1 MGGGTLYSPPH
12 KQANM
17 DCLDCLDCSICY
29 DAINAT
35 TGVATLSCSHSFHIS
50 CIAGWFAKLEKGSC
64 PCCRKEM
71 SALEDVPQST
81 EAEDEDEDDSDDDEE
96 DNVEFSCPDLDVLMR
111 ARGGQGMSE
120 AMAAVLHQD
129 GICFSSSSGLNL
141 FLIGNGA
148 RPLTT
153 EEWEDLLDGEYEG
166 EKVRWCLH
174 EDGSWV
180 KDPINPEEITAV
192 VVNVSPSESAAVVAT
207 SAATK
212 VQAVWRAFKGRQ
224 VALRGLITEEIRKM
238 CERAILQLHK

>member
-1 MGGGTLYSPPH
+1 LCKRVFSILFYTIKIEVWAAAHYIVPPH

-17 DCLDCLDCSICY
+17 DCNECSICY

-71 SALEDVPQST
+71 SALEDLPKPAG
-81 EAEDEDEDDSDDDEE
+81 EEEDDSDDESDISEDDDDEYM
-96 DNVEFSCPDLDVLMR
+96 EFSRDRLDALMR
-111 ARGGQGMSE
+111 ARGGQGISE
-120 AMAAVLHQD
+120 GMAEVLRPD
-129 GICFSSSSGLNL
+129 GICFTSSELNAL
-141 FLIGNGA
+141 LLGNGA
-148 RPLTT
+148 RSLN
-153 EEWEDLLDGEYEG
+153 EDEWFSILDGE

-192 VVNVSPSESAAVVAT
+192 IVNVSPSESAAVVAT

-212 VQAVWRAFKGRQ
+212 VQAVWRAFKGRT
-224 VALRGLITEEIRKM
+224 VSV
-238 CERAILQLHK
+238 